1 MNKSDIIHHIAQKTG
16 ATNRDSEAMLE
27 AFTNSIVKAVSKG
40 EKVSLV
46 GFGSFATITRKART
60 GRNPAT
66 GAKISIKAKKV
77 PKFIP
82 GKEFRDKVS
91 R

>member
-1 MNKSDIIHHIAQKTG
+1 MNKADLVRAIAADAG
-16 ATNRDSEAMLE
+16 VTNRSAEAMLD
-27 AFTNSIVKAVSKG
+27 AFAKNIMKAVGKG

-46 GFGSFATITRKART
+46 GFGSFSTITRKARP

-66 GAKISIKAKKV
+66 GQKIRIPAKKV
-77 PKFIP
+77 PKFAP
-82 GKEFRDKVS
+82 GKEFRDKL

>member
-1 MNKSDIIHHIAQKTG
+1 MNKADLVRSIAQGTG
-16 ATNRDSEAMLE
+16 SKQHACEAMIN
-27 AFTNSIVKAVSKG
+27 AFTKEIMKAVARG

-46 GFGSFATITRKART
+46 GFGSFASLERKARL

-66 GAKISIKAKKV
+66 GANLRIPAKKV
-77 PKFIP
+77 PKFAP
-82 GKEFRDKVS
+82 GKEFRDKV

>member
-1 MNKSDIIHHIAQKTG
+1 VNKSDLIRTIADKTG
-16 ATNRDSEAMLE
+16 ATHKASEAMLE
-27 AFTNSIVKAVSKG
+27 TFTAAVMKAVSKG

-46 GFGSFATITRKART
+46 GFGSFATITRKARM

-66 GAKISIKAKKV
+66 GAKIKIPTKKV

-82 GKEFRDKVS
+82 GKEFRDKLH
-91 R
+91 